1 MDELPPKL
9 KVDLIMHMY
18 RKRYSVIKFF
28 NRKDECF
35 ITWIT
40 PLLKAV
46 YYQGREY
53 IYKEG
58 EQVQDSKHNLIPYI
72 FSILSGQRKSR
83 VCSSQI

>member
-58 EQVQDSKHNLIPYI
+58 EQV
-72 FSILSGQRKSR
+72 
-83 VCSSQI
+83 